1 MTKNKSAQVSV
12 IALWVLIILAI
23 MAVSVGRRV
32 SLGLRLSGYQ
42 RDSLKA
48 FYLAKAGLN
57 RSIVELQK
65 YQVNPYSSLSES
77 WSTGIDSSTH
87 TSILREIAATGK
99 PGESFNSVI
108 IDEESK
114 LNLNIPLQNN
124 FPDQL
129 VKQILSELIVSRDQ
143 SMNLADAGEI
153 SDLLADWIDDDSNL
167 ISGGKEDASF
177 KNKKLDLPEEF
188 LNVLEYYYQSKRNP
202 QYRDQARILYNKIKD
217 MITVFGSG
225 EVNLNTVSPG
235 LLSLMFEAQRAKDP
249 ALLAVS
255 PELLAQKIVQFR
267 QNGIFDSKLAADI
280 ANKLALSG
288 VNISSEEQACLSGL
302 ERYLC
307 VKSSNFLIEST
318 GVAGNVSKKILALAQ
333 IQNTLPGKIIAW
345 YQN

>member
-114 LNLNIPLQNN
+114 LNLNI
-124 FPDQL
+124 
-129 VKQILSELIVSRDQ
+129 
-143 SMNLADAGEI
+143 
-153 SDLLADWIDDDSNL
+153 
-167 ISGGKEDASF
+167 
-177 KNKKLDLPEEF
+177 
-188 LNVLEYYYQSKRNP
+188 
-202 QYRDQARILYNKIKD
+202 
-217 MITVFGSG
+217 
-225 EVNLNTVSPG
+225 
-235 LLSLMFEAQRAKDP
+235 
-249 ALLAVS
+249 
-255 PELLAQKIVQFR
+255 
-267 QNGIFDSKLAADI
+267 
-280 ANKLALSG
+280 
-288 VNISSEEQACLSGL
+288 
-302 ERYLC
+302 LC
-307 VKSSNFLIEST
+307 
-318 GVAGNVSKKILALAQ
+318 
-333 IQNTLPGKIIAW
+333 KIISLTSW
-345 YQN
+345 LNKSFRS